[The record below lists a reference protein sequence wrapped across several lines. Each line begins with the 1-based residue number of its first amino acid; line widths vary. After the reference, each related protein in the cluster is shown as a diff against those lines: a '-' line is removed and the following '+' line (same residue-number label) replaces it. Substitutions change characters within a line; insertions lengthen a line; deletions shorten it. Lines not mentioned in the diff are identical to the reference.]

1 MNSTPYEH
9 SQVDAGNELGRRY
22 ITDFGRVESFYGAD
36 YRRPEDLANAASRQ
50 VNRTWRARY
59 DRKALVG
66 ALQAY
71 AERHPCPRPV
81 LANIE
86 KLADPGTVCVV
97 SGQQAGLG
105 GGPLLVLYK
114 AMTAIRLAREVEQ
127 TSGQACVPVFWN
139 ASDDSDVEEVNRIR
153 GIGAD
158 GRLSKFRFDIQS
170 GRRHVRNIELPG
182 PGDAQWEAAV
192 AALGTGPFA
201 SRAAVLLRDAAG
213 RDFGSAFTR
222 LMLELLGNRGL
233 IVVEPSAL
241 TGIPAWRRIH
251 AFEIEHREENR
262 NALRRIWDRL
272 ESQGLPPGVPVTNHL
287 NLFVT
292 EKGERR
298 RVTGEGRR
306 LLVEGREKSVA
317 TTALL
322 SELKGGPGAFTPNVL
337 LRPLVQNSIFPTVAY
352 VAGQAEIAY
361 HSLLKTLHRSARVM
375 MPALFP
381 RVSMTLLA
389 PADVPR
395 FDELVTFRQRLK
407 WKQQEAEIAKDSAQ
421 QGVEATMRELR
432 LGLSGLARPLE
443 QDLQKLEQ
451 RTNRAV
457 AEVLSRVKHDP
468 LRLSQSG
475 EEMQPLLN
483 RYFPED
489 RPQER
494 VWTLL
499 SAYARYGA
507 QLMDAFD
514 GVKDI
519 FDFQHHVAVMP
530 ELA

>member
-22 ITDFGRVESFYGAD
+22 ITDFARVESFYGAD
-36 YRRPEDLANAASRQ
+36 YRTPESLASAASRLT
-50 VNRTWRARY
+50 NRTWRSRY
-59 DRKALVG
+59 DRKALVA

-71 AERHPCPRPV
+71 AERHPCPRAV

-86 KLADPGTVCVV
+86 KLRDPGTVCVV

-114 AMTAIRLAREVEQ
+114 AMTAIRLAAEVERLV
-127 TSGQACVPVFWN
+127 GQPCVPVFWN

-153 GIGAD
+153 GIGTD

-192 AALGTGPFA
+192 AALGSGPFA
-201 SRAAVLLRDAAG
+201 SRAAVLLRDSAG

-222 LMLELLGNRGL
+222 LLLELLGNRGL
-233 IVVEPSAL
+233 VVVEPVAL
-241 TGIPAWRRIH
+241 TAIPAWRKIH
-251 AFEIEHREENR
+251 AFELEHREENR
-262 NALRRIWDRL
+262 NALRRVLDRL
-272 ESQGLPPGVPVTNHL
+272 ESQNLPPGVPVTNHL

-292 EKGERR
+292 EGGERR
-298 RVTGEGRR
+298 RVTGDGKR
-306 LLVEGREKSVA
+306 LLVEGREKSSA
-317 TTALL
+317 TTSLL
-322 SELKGGPGAFTPNVL
+322 AELKANPGAFTPNVL
-337 LRPLVQNSIFPTVAY
+337 LRPLVQNAIFPAVAY

-361 HSLLKTLHRSARVM
+361 HGLLKGLHRSARVL

-389 PADVPR
+389 PGDVPR
-395 FDELVTFRQRLK
+395 FDDLVAFRQRLK
-407 WKQQEAEIAKDSAQ
+407 WKQQEAEIASESAQ
-421 QGVEATMRELR
+421 RGMEAAMRDLR

-451 RTNRAV
+451 RGGRAV
-457 AEVLSRVKHDP
+457 ADVLARVKHDP
-468 LRLSQSG
+468 LRLTDGG
-475 EEMQPLLN
+475 EEMLPLLN

-499 SAYARYGA
+499 GAYAKYGPR
-507 QLMDAFD
+507 LLDAFD
-514 GVKDI
+514 GVKDV

-530 ELA
+530 E